1 MVSIHSSRL
10 YLSQLLCGA
19 CEKQTQFK
27 VSAWDSDV
35 PDEPADEHFAARPPM
50 FQVKERSECCQRYLC
65 HQFRALEL
73 GVFPLQAQEDGTIMS
88 QGDQWGERSGWPEGS
103 EPMLI
108 MEKPFRCP
116 LILWCWMPWPFEM
129 RVMRPRAGQEREYL
143 GRALFEWKWW
153 NCFWPCDQHM
163 SVRDSADRP
172 LYELHRPSCCAGGCV
187 NCLAPTCCNRV
198 HRTYIR
204 RAESVGGPAA
214 ELVGELHNVWP
225 GWNLRGLC
233 MPNSAA
239 DNFVLK
245 FPPDADAQDKSLLMA
260 ALFLHNFIYWETRDN
275 QKN

>member
-153 NCFWPCDQHM
+153 NCLWPCDQHM
-163 SVRDSADRP
+163 SVRDSADTAHRGGAVGPLLRP
-172 LYELHRPSCCAGGCV
+172 LL
-187 NCLAPTCCNRV
+187 
-198 HRTYIR
+198 
-204 RAESVGGPAA
+204 
-214 ELVGELHNVWP
+214 
-225 GWNLRGLC
+225 
-233 MPNSAA
+233 
-239 DNFVLK
+239 
-245 FPPDADAQDKSLLMA
+245 
-260 ALFLHNFIYWETRDN
+260 
-275 QKN
+275 